1 MTNER
6 TRELEIIDSF
16 IGLADRLVEDFDI
29 LDVTIQL
36 TEDCARVLDVKAA
49 GLLLADAAGVLHL
62 LAATSESAQA
72 VEVFQLQREEGP
84 CLDCFRTGNAV
95 NVADLDAESA
105 RWPRFVAT
113 ATGEGFASVHAVP
126 MRLRDEML
134 GALGLFGATPGALS
148 DDDLS
153 LARALAHVASLAIG
167 QHGHIVG
174 RGSLLPSLQA
184 AVAGRGLLEM
194 ARGVVAEALSI
205 DMDVALRRI
214 RDNAHRREVRLA
226 DVARVLVSTD
236 QAARNAL
243 LGDLT
248 GSVT

>member
-1 MTNER
+1 MGTER
-6 TRELEIIDSF
+6 GRELAIIDSF

-49 GLLLADAAGVLHL
+49 GLLLADGAGVLHL
-62 LAATSESAQA
+62 LAATSESAQTL
-72 VEVFQLQREEGP
+72 ELFQLQREEGP
-84 CLDCFRTGNAV
+84 CLDCFRTGQAV
-95 NVADLDAESA
+95 NVADLGAESA
-105 RWPRFVAT
+105 RWPRFAAT
-113 ATGEGFASVHAVP
+113 ATNEGFASVHAVP
-126 MRLRDEML
+126 MRLRNEML

-184 AVAGRGLLEM
+184 AVSSRGLLEM
-194 ARGVVAEALSI
+194 ARGVVAEALTV

-214 RDNAHRREVRLA
+214 RSHAHRREVRLA
-226 DVARVLVSTD
+226 EVARMLVSND
-236 QAARNAL
+236 QPARRAL
-243 LGDLT
+243 LDELST
-248 GSVT
+248 PET